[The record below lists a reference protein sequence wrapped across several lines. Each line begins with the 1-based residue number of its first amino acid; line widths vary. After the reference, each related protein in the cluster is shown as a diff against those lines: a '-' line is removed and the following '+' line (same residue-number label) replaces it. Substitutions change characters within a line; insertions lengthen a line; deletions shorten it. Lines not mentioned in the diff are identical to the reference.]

1 MESEGGW
8 EAYHIGIARV
18 SLLYLSC
25 LGYQGQLVQYSR
37 AITIS
42 KIESVLQGL
51 WILAVWNEIEVY
63 KPKNDWE
70 VFRG

>member
-25 LGYQGQLVQYSR
+25 LGYQAQLVRCFR

-42 KIESVLQGL
+42 KWRIE
-51 WILAVWNEIEVY
+51 
-63 KPKNDWE
+63 
-70 VFRG
+70 